1 MRSTLT
7 AMSNS
12 ATSSTSSI
20 DAPAFLPGSAC
31 DGSSQRG
38 VIVSRTSKS
47 NFSRD
52 EMNLAEF
59 PLTVLSTRVDPK
71 VKTLEF
77 TDHIRAKNGELI
89 ERKWIITAADKF
101 GLPTASDDEVLLGLI
116 KLTVDE
122 GMRDRRVHFTR
133 YELLKI
139 LRWSTEGRSYVRLQ
153 RALDRLSGVRIK
165 ATNAFFENDTKAH
178 STRNFGLID
187 AYEINDGREPNTR
200 DSFFLWSEALFHS
213 FQVGFIKK
221 LDLDVLLS
229 FESAVSKRLYRFLD
243 KHFWYRSTVQAN
255 LFVLAHE
262 KIGVSRNYKFASSL
276 KQQLEPALEELI
288 KIGFISDFEYNGR
301 GQGTEIIIRANR
313 KRSVEGNLQ
322 ASNAPESNSS
332 IAVSFEHVS
341 KLLQERGLKLAQITR
356 LLSEAT
362 IETLARVQK
371 IIEHFDNLIKSKS
384 VLVSK
389 SPIGFLYRAIENPDA
404 FGLPGEKR
412 EAKNR
417 GLKTSNQ
424 ANFVFDVEKNS
435 EAGDK
440 DQKFESGLTRQAE
453 YLVAR
458 RHLLDQSV
466 AATEPR
472 VLAAMRSE
480 VEQALGKIRG
490 LISQEKFAQAVEHG
504 VEERIVRMYLIPSYE
519 EWCRSK
525 GR

>member
-1 MRSTLT
+1 MG
-7 AMSNS
+7 
-12 ATSSTSSI
+12 STSNVQNASSHTLSKQ
-20 DAPAFLPGSAC
+20 AP
-31 DGSSQRG
+31 SSPPTAGNYQSFNPLGKSGLRG
-38 VIVSRTSKS
+38 KS

-89 ERKWIITAADKF
+89 ERRWIITAADKF

-122 GMRDRRVHFTR
+122 GMQDRRVHFTR

-178 STRNFGLID
+178 STRNFGIID
-187 AYEINDGREPNTR
+187 AYEINDGREPHTR

-243 KHFWYRSTVQAN
+243 KHFWYRSTVQSN

-276 KQQLEPALEELI
+276 KQQLEPALDELI
-288 KIGFISDFEYNGR
+288 AIGFISEYEYQGR
-301 GQGTEIIIRANR
+301 GNGTEIIIRANK
-313 KRSVEGNLQ
+313 KRAVDGTTAGANSLSAAGETSFEEISQLLQ
-322 ASNAPESNSS
+322 A
-332 IAVSFEHVS
+332 
-341 KLLQERGLKLAQITR
+341 RGLKPPQISR
-356 LLSEAT
+356 LLCDAADQ
-362 IETLARVQK
+362 TLQRVKK
-371 IIEHFDNLIKSKS
+371 IIDHFDHLVRGKSP
-384 VLVSK
+384 LVSR
-389 SPIGFLYRAIENPDA
+389 SPIGFLYRAVENPDA

-412 EAKNR
+412 EIR
-417 GLKTSNQ
+417 PSH
-424 ANFVFDVEKNS
+424 NS
-435 EAGDK
+435 QQHFEFEGKSARNGRASGD
-440 DQKFESGLTRQAE
+440 DRRNHPESGLSKQAE

-458 RHLLDQSV
+458 RHLLEQSI
-466 AATEPR
+466 ASTEPR
-472 VLAAMRSE
+472 VLAAMRAE
-480 VEQALGKIRG
+480 VEIALCKIRG
-490 LISQEKFAQAVEHG
+490 FISAEKFTQAVEHG
-504 VEERIVRMYLIPSYE
+504 VEDRIARMYLIPSFE
-519 EWCRSK
+519 EWLRAK
-525 GR
+525 G